1 MRTLHHRRPAAR
13 TAGFDPARTFR
24 RNAIALGVAA
34 MLAAPAY
41 AQVAADQAPSA
52 TATDP
57 TDLDIVVV
65 KGMRGA
71 VMRAQDIKQE
81 ASQIVDSVTAEDIGA
96 LPDRSVTETL
106 KRISGLTVTGF
117 AARDDTDHFSAE
129 GSGVM
134 IRGLTFVRGELNGRD
149 VFTANGGRGISFE
162 EVSAELMAGVDVYK
176 NPSAEIIEGGLGGT
190 INLRTRMPFDEPGRK
205 IAGSVDYNYGDKAK
219 DARPSASFL
228 FSDRWQTGAGEMGF
242 LANVSYS
249 ELATQ
254 SDGIQIQPYS
264 RRGRTP
270 AEQPEGL
277 EWVYDW
283 EQEGWVSSDSQ
294 RDLLLAG
301 TDFDHVFVPGG
312 VNWRRTD
319 FDRKRQG
326 GAFAF
331 QWRPNDDTEFY
342 TQVITAKYD
351 MTWREHFME
360 YAGAGEANNTDN
372 WTGDPNYFG
381 NAYDGGDGLADRT
394 NRLIPMPGTQF
405 EYDENG
411 RFLRGNIRLGG
422 WRGQPGDDSNGMY
435 QGPGIQF
442 AVGNRYNVQSSQTTD
457 WSAGFR
463 HFISDNF
470 LVRGDFQYVKATSD
484 QVDFSVHTSTLLE
497 GIHLDL
503 TGKYPSVTLDN
514 PQRPLQQDSYF
525 WRSAMDHLADNK
537 GHERAGRID
546 FEYNFD
552 DSRWLRIARFGAR
565 VADREYTS
573 YSTTYNWRPISDDW
587 NRIDNPDLTRPPVA
601 WLDQFYPT
609 ESALYTMNDFFG
621 GRANVPTQFW
631 AARDGFV
638 DIARV
643 RDTLATIPGRPAG
656 TRGEDDGGVPGAQ
669 WTPITFT
676 SDAINQQRERTQAA
690 YGMLYFGN
698 DELANPVDGN
708 VGVRVV
714 KTSVKSSGGGLMPNM
729 TGSYLTDVLPE
740 VRDLFY
746 GQAFTSQVN
755 SSYTDVLPSLNV
767 RVRFDHGL
775 QWRFAASK
783 AIARPEFRL
792 MQNWVSLSANAAGC
806 ATARRDGLRTEMCGF
821 DDLAYSGSGGNPEL
835 KPMRANQF
843 DTALEWY
850 FGPGNSA
857 YITAFRKDVKDYFA
871 TSLGTDIID
880 GRAYQMTRTRNLDE
894 GRIRGFELGY
904 SQFFNFLPGLGVQAN
919 YTFVDSSGGTNV
931 DVSPPTGAP
940 ISSEVALELPLEGL
954 SRRSYNV
961 IGIYEHGPVSF
972 RLAYNW
978 RSRYLLTSSDVMPA
992 MRQPVWND
1000 DYGQLDGSFFYNIT
1014 DNIQLGL
1021 QVNNITNSTTKLLM
1035 GPRGYRRDG
1044 FVDETLYERAWFE
1057 NDRRYSAVLRA
1068 SW

>member
-1 MRTLHHRRPAAR
+1 MRTSKHRHPAFGM
-13 TAGFDPARTFR
+13 AGPAVLRQFR
-24 RNAIALGVAA
+24 RSALAVGVAT
-34 MLAAPAY
+34 LLSAPLY
-41 AQVAADQAPSA
+41 AQEAPSTGSEA
-52 TATDP
+52 V
-57 TDLDIVVV
+57 DLDTVVV
-65 KGMRGA
+65 KGVRGA

-81 ASQIVDSVTAEDIGA
+81 ATQIVDSVTAEDIGA

-106 KRISGLTVTGF
+106 KRVSGLTVTGF

-205 IAGSVDYNYGDKAK
+205 IAGSVDANYGDKAK
-219 DARPSASFL
+219 DTRPSASFL
-228 FSDRWQTGAGEMGF
+228 FSDRWQTGVGEMGF

-277 EWVYDW
+277 PNGEGWVYDW
-283 EQEGWVSSDSQ
+283 EQEAWVSSDSQ
-294 RDLLLAG
+294 RDLLLEG
-301 TDFDHVFVPGG
+301 SGRDHVFVPGG

-331 QWRPNDDTEFY
+331 QWRPNDDTEIY
-342 TQVITAKYD
+342 TQFITSKYD

-372 WTGDPNYFG
+372 WTGDPNYYG

-411 RFLRGNIRLGG
+411 RFLRGSIRLGG
-422 WRGQPGDDSNGMY
+422 WRGQPGDNSNGMY
-435 QGPGIQF
+435 HGPGIQF

-457 WSAGFR
+457 WSAGFK

-497 GIHLDL
+497 GITLDL

-514 PQRPLQQDSYF
+514 PERALQQETYF
-525 WRSAMDHLADNK
+525 WRSAMDHLADNE
-537 GHERAGRID
+537 GHERAGRLD

-552 DSRWLRIARFGAR
+552 NHSWLRTARFGAR

-573 YSTTYNWRPISDDW
+573 FYTTYNWQPISDDW
-587 NRIDNPDLTRPPVA
+587 NRITNPDPTRPPVA
-601 WLDQFYPT
+601 WLDQFYSN
-609 ESALYTMNDFFG
+609 ESALYTMDNFFG

-631 AARDGFV
+631 AASDGFV

-643 RDTLATIPGRPAG
+643 RDTLATIPG
-656 TRGEDDGGVPGAQ
+656 AQ
-669 WTPITFT
+669 WSPI
-676 SDAINQQRERTQAA
+676 SYSPDAINQQRETTQAG
-690 YGMLYFGN
+690 YGILYFGN
-698 DELANPVDGN
+698 DELRNPVDGN

-714 KTSVKSSGGGLMPNM
+714 KTSVKAIGGGLMPDM
-729 TGSYLTDVLPE
+729 TGAYVEDVAQE
-740 VRDLFY
+740 VRDAFY

-755 SSYTDVLPSLNV
+755 TSYTDVLPSLNL

-792 MQNWVSLSANAAGC
+792 MQNWITLGANAAGC
-806 ATARRDGLRTEMCGF
+806 AQAREDGLREELCSF

-850 FGPGNSA
+850 FGPADSV
-857 YITAFRKDVKDYFA
+857 YITMFKKDVKDYFA
-871 TSLGTDIID
+871 TSLGTEIID
-880 GRAYQMTRTRNLDE
+880 GRSYQMNRTRNLDE
-894 GRIRGFELGY
+894 GKIKGFELGY
-904 SQFFNFLPGLGVQAN
+904 SQFFDFLPGLGVQAN

-931 DVSPPTGAP
+931 DVSIPTASP
-940 ISSEVALELPLEGL
+940 IVPEVAVELPLEGL
-954 SRRSYNV
+954 SRRSYNL
-961 IGIYEHGPVSF
+961 IGIFERGPVSF

-1000 DYGQLDGSFFYNIT
+1000 DYGQLDGSFFYNLT

-1044 FVDETLYERAWFE
+1044 FVDETLYNRAWFE

>member
-1 MRTLHHRRPAAR
+1 MSKHSVCVARQSAAR
-13 TAGFDPARTFR
+13 LSR
-24 RNAIALGVAA
+24 RSQPSTLALGVA
-34 MLAAPAY
+34 LALCAGVAH
-41 AQVAADQAPSA
+41 AQDPREPQEQEARRTDQAV
-52 TATDP
+52 
-57 TDLDIVVV
+57 DLDAVVV
-65 KGMRGA
+65 TGVRGS
-71 VMRAQDIKQE
+71 VIRAQEIKQDAE
-81 ASQIVDSVTAEDIGA
+81 QIIDSVTAQDIGA
-96 LPDRSVTETL
+96 MPDRSVTETL
-106 KRISGLTVTGF
+106 KRISGVTVTGF

-205 IAGSVDYNYGDKAK
+205 IAGSADYNYGDKAK

-228 FSDRWQTGAGEMGF
+228 FSDRWQTGVGEMGF
-242 LANVSYS
+242 MANVSYS

-264 RRGRTP
+264 RRGRMP

-283 EQEGWVSSDSQ
+283 EQEEWVSSDSQ
-294 RDLLLAG
+294 RDLLLSG
-301 TDFDHVFVPGG
+301 TDRDHVFVPGG

-331 QWRPNDDTEFY
+331 QWRPNDDTEIY
-342 TQVITAKYD
+342 TQFITSRYD

-360 YAGAGEANNTDN
+360 YTGAGEANNTDN

-394 NRLIPMPGTQF
+394 NKLIPMPGTQF

-411 RFLRGNIRLGG
+411 RFLRGSIRLGG
-422 WRGQPGDDSNGMY
+422 WRGQPGDNSNGMY

-442 AVGNRYNVQSSQTTD
+442 AAGNRYNVQSSKTTD

-463 HFISDNF
+463 HFITDNF
-470 LVRGDFQYVKATSD
+470 IVRGDFQYAKATSD

-503 TGKYPSVTLDN
+503 TGKYPSVTLDQ
-514 PQRPLQQDSYF
+514 PDRALQQDSYF
-525 WRSAMDHLADNK
+525 WRSAMDHLADNE
-537 GHERAGRID
+537 GHERAGRVD
-546 FEYNFD
+546 FEYNFQ
-552 DSRWLRIARFGAR
+552 DSNWLRMARFGVR

-573 YSTTYNWRPISDDW
+573 QSTTYNWQPISDDW
-587 NRIDNPDLTRPPVA
+587 NRIENPDPTRPPVA
-601 WLDQFYPT
+601 WLDQFYP
-609 ESALYTMNDFFG
+609 SASTLYSMNDFFG
-621 GRANVPTQFW
+621 GEANVPTRFW
-631 AARDGFV
+631 AAQDGFV
-638 DIARV
+638 DISRV
-643 RDTLATIPGRPAG
+643 NATLATIPG
-656 TRGEDDGGVPGAQ
+656 AQ
-669 WTPITFT
+669 WSPVGFTP
-676 SDAINQQRERTQAA
+676 DAINQQRERTQAG

-698 DELANPVDGN
+698 DELRNPIDGN

-714 KTSVKSSGGGLMPNM
+714 KTSVKSVGGGLMPDM
-729 TGSYLTDVLPE
+729 VGSYVEDVVPE
-740 VRDLFY
+740 MDELFH
-746 GQAFTSQVN
+746 GQAFTSQV
-755 SSYTDVLPSLNV
+755 STSYTDVLPSLNL

-792 MQNWVSLSANAAGC
+792 MQNWITLSANAAGC
-806 ATARRDGLRTEMCGF
+806 AQAREDGLRTELCGP

-835 KPMRANQF
+835 KPMRADQF

-850 FGPGNSA
+850 FGPANSA
-857 YITAFRKDVKDYFA
+857 YITVFRKDVKDYFA
-871 TSLGTDIID
+871 TSLGTEIID
-880 GRAYQMTRTRNLDE
+880 GRTYQMTRTRNLDE

-931 DVSPPTGAP
+931 DVSPPDGAP
-940 ISSEVALELPLEGL
+940 MPSEVALDLPLEGL
-954 SRRSYNV
+954 SRRSYNLM
-961 IGIYEHGPVSF
+961 GIYEHGRISF

-1000 DYGQLDGSFFYNIT
+1000 DYGQLDGSFFFNLN
-1014 DNIQLGL
+1014 DNIQIGL
-1021 QVNNITNSTTKLLM
+1021 QANNLTNSTTKLLM

-1044 FVDETLYERAWFE
+1044 FVDETLYNRAWFE
-1057 NDRRYSAVLRA
+1057 NDRRYSVVLRA
-1068 SW
+1068 KW

>member
-1 MRTLHHRRPAAR
+1 MRTSTHPRPASGR
-13 TAGFDPARTFR
+13 AGFVAPRQLR
-24 RNAIALGVAA
+24 RSAIAIGIAA
-34 MLAAPAY
+34 LLAAPLH
-41 AQVAADQAPSA
+41 AQEAA
-52 TATDP
+52 TTTDAA
-57 TDLDIVVV
+57 TDLDTVVV
-65 KGMRGA
+65 RGMRGA

-81 ASQIVDSVTAEDIGA
+81 ATQIVDSVTAEDIGA

-106 KRISGLTVTGF
+106 KRVSGLTVTGF

-162 EVSAELMAGVDVYK
+162 EVSSELMAGVDVYK

-205 IAGSVDYNYGDKAK
+205 IAGSLDYNYGDKAQDK
-219 DARPSASFL
+219 RPSASFL
-228 FSDRWQTGAGEMGF
+228 FSDRWQTGVGEMGF
-242 LANVSYS
+242 MANVSYS

-277 EWVYDW
+277 PNGEGWVYDW
-283 EQEGWVSSDSQ
+283 EQEAWVSSDSQ
-294 RDLLLAG
+294 RDLLLEG
-301 TDFDHVFVPGG
+301 SGRDHVFVPGG

-331 QWRPNDDTEFY
+331 QWRPNDDTEIY
-342 TQVITAKYD
+342 TQFITSKYD

-372 WTGDPNYFG
+372 WTGDPNYYG
-381 NAYDGGDGLADRT
+381 NTYDGGDGLADRT

-411 RFLRGNIRLGG
+411 RFLRGSIRLGG

-457 WSAGFR
+457 WSAGFK
-463 HFISDNF
+463 HFISDRF
-470 LVRGDFQYVKATSD
+470 LVRGDFQYVKAESD

-497 GIHLDL
+497 GITLDL

-514 PQRPLQQDSYF
+514 PDRPLQQDTYF
-525 WRSAMDHLADNK
+525 WRSAMDHLADNE
-537 GHERAGRID
+537 GHERAGRLD

-552 DSRWLRIARFGAR
+552 NHDWLRIFRFGAR

-573 YSTTYNWRPISDDW
+573 FYTTYNWQPISDDW
-587 NRIDNPDLTRPPVA
+587 NRITNPDPTRPPVA
-601 WLDQFYPT
+601 WLDQFYSN
-609 ESALYTMNDFFG
+609 ESALYTLDDFFG
-621 GRANVPTQFW
+621 GEANVPTQFW
-631 AARDGFV
+631 AARDDFV
-638 DIARV
+638 DIGRV
-643 RDTLATIPGRPAG
+643 RDTLATIPGSQWRPIAYS
-656 TRGEDDGGVPGAQ
+656 P
-669 WTPITFT
+669 
-676 SDAINQQRERTQAA
+676 DAINQQRERTQAA
-690 YGMLYFGN
+690 YAMVYFGN
-698 DELANPVDGN
+698 DELRNPVDGN

-714 KTSVKSSGGGLMPNM
+714 KTSVKALGGGLMPDM
-729 TGSYLTDVLPE
+729 TGSYLEDVAQE
-740 VRDLFY
+740 VRDAFY

-755 SSYTDVLPSLNV
+755 TSYTDVLPSFNL

-792 MQNWVSLSANAAGC
+792 MQNWVTLGANAAGC
-806 ATARRDGLRTEMCGF
+806 AQAREDGLREELCSF
-821 DDLAYSGSGGNPEL
+821 DDLAYSGSGGNPDL

-843 DTALEWY
+843 DTAIEWY
-850 FGPGNSA
+850 FGPANSLYA
-857 YITAFRKDVKDYFA
+857 TFFKKDVKDYFA
-871 TSLGTDIID
+871 TSLGTEIID
-880 GRAYQMTRTRNLDE
+880 GRTYQMNRTRNLDE
-894 GRIRGFELGY
+894 GKIKGFEVGY
-904 SQFFNFLPGLGVQAN
+904 SQFFDFLPGLGVQAN
-919 YTFVDSSGGTNV
+919 YTFVDSSGGSNV
-931 DVSPPTGAP
+931 DVSPPTGQP
-940 ISSEVALELPLEGL
+940 RPSEVALELPLEGL

-961 IGIYEHGPVSF
+961 IGIFERGPVSF

-1000 DYGQLDGSFFYNIT
+1000 DYGQLDGSFFYNI
-1014 DNIQLGL
+1014 NENVQIGL
-1021 QVNNITNSTTKLLM
+1021 QVNNITNSTTELLM

-1044 FVDETLYERAWFE
+1044 FVDETLYKRAWFE

>member
-1 MRTLHHRRPAAR
+1 MRTHHHRQPAIR
-13 TAGFDPARTFR
+13 RAGDDTLRTFR
-24 RNAIALGVAA
+24 RSAIALGVATLLSA
-34 MLAAPAY
+34 PLHAQTTGASAPAGT
-41 AQVAADQAPSA
+41 DA
-52 TATDP
+52 TN
-57 TDLDIVVV
+57 LDTVVV
-65 KGMRGA
+65 KGVRGA
-71 VMRAQDIKQE
+71 VMRAQDIKQD
-81 ASQIVDSVTAEDIGA
+81 APQIIDSVTAEDIGA

-205 IAGSVDYNYGDKAK
+205 IAGSVDANYGDKAK

-228 FSDRWQTGAGEMGF
+228 FSDRWDTGVGEMGF

-277 EWVYDW
+277 PNGEGWVYDW
-283 EQEGWVSSDSQ
+283 EQEAWVSSDSQ
-294 RDLLLAG
+294 RDLLLEG
-301 TDFDHVFVPGG
+301 SGRDQVFVPGG

-331 QWRPNDDTEFY
+331 QWRPNDDTEIY
-342 TQVITAKYD
+342 TQFITSKYD

-372 WTGDPNYFG
+372 WTGDPNYYG

-411 RFLRGNIRLGG
+411 RFLRGSIRLGG

-442 AVGNRYNVQSSQTTD
+442 VAGNRHNVQSSQTTD

-470 LVRGDFQYVKATSD
+470 LVRGDFQYVKAESD

-497 GIHLDL
+497 GITLDL

-514 PQRPLQQDSYF
+514 PDRALQQDTYF
-525 WRSAMDHLADNK
+525 WRSAMDHLADNE
-537 GHERAGRID
+537 GHERAGRVD
-546 FEYNFD
+546 FEYNFP
-552 DSRWLRIARFGAR
+552 DSTWLRTFRFGGR

-573 YSTTYNWRPISDDW
+573 FYTTYNWQPISDDW
-587 NRIDNPDLTRPPVA
+587 NRIENPDPTRPPVA
-601 WLDQFYPT
+601 WLDQFYSS
-609 ESALYTMNDFFG
+609 ESALYTLEDFFG
-621 GRANVPTQFW
+621 GDATVPTQFW

-638 DIARV
+638 DIGRV
-643 RDTLATIPGRPAG
+643 RDTLSTI
-656 TRGEDDGGVPGAQ
+656 PGAQ
-669 WTPITFT
+669 WNPIQF
-676 SDAINQQRERTQAA
+676 SPDAINQQRERTQAA
-690 YGMLYFGN
+690 YGVLYFGN
-698 DELANPVDGN
+698 DELRNPVDGN
-708 VGVRVV
+708 LGVRVV
-714 KTSVKSSGGGLMPNM
+714 KTSVKAVGGGLLPDM
-729 TGSYLTDVLPE
+729 TGAYVEDVAQE
-740 VRDLFY
+740 VRDAFY
-746 GQAFTSQVN
+746 GQAFTSTVN
-755 SSYTDVLPSLNV
+755 TSYTDVLPSLNV

-792 MQNWVSLSANAAGC
+792 MQNWITLGANAAGC
-806 ATARRDGLRTEMCGF
+806 AQAREDGLREELCSF

-835 KPMRANQF
+835 KPMRADQF

-850 FGPGNSA
+850 FGPANSA
-857 YITAFRKDVKDYFA
+857 YITLFKKDVEDYFA
-871 TSLGTDIID
+871 TSLGTEIID
-880 GRAYQMTRTRNLDE
+880 GRVYQMNRTRNLDE
-894 GRIRGFELGY
+894 GKIKGFELGY
-904 SQFFNFLPGLGVQAN
+904 SQFFDFLPGLGVQAN

-931 DVSPPTGAP
+931 DVGPPDGAP
-940 ISSEVALELPLEGL
+940 TVPEVALELPLEGL
-954 SRRSYNV
+954 SRRSYNL
-961 IGIYEHGPVSF
+961 IGIFERGPVSF

-1000 DYGQLDGSFFYNIT
+1000 DYGQLDGSFFYNLT

-1044 FVDETLYERAWFE
+1044 FVDETLYNRAWFE

>member
-1 MRTLHHRRPAAR
+1 MSKNMNRAAGR
-13 TAGFDPARTFR
+13 GATSRLYPQPCAL
-24 RNAIALGVAA
+24 ALGVALV
-34 MLAAPAY
+34 LAATGVHAQESTTGQDPAVELETV
-41 AQVAADQAPSA
+41 QV
-52 TATDP
+52 TG
-57 TDLDIVVV
+57 L
-65 KGMRGA
+65 RGSL
-71 VMRAQDIKQE
+71 MRAQDLKQDAE
-81 ASQIVDSVTAEDIGA
+81 QIIDSVTAQDIGA
-96 LPDRSVTETL
+96 MPDRSVTETL
-106 KRISGLTVTGF
+106 KRVSGVTVTGF

-149 VFTANGGRGISFE
+149 VFSANGGRGLSFE
-162 EVSAELMAGVDVYK
+162 EVPAELMAGVDIYK

-190 INLRTRMPFDEPGRK
+190 VNLRTRMPFDEPGRK
-205 IAGSVDYNYGDKAK
+205 ISGSLDYNYGDKAK

-228 FSDRWQTGAGEMGF
+228 FSDRWQTGVGEMGF
-242 LANVSYS
+242 LANISYS

-277 EWVYDW
+277 PNGEGYVYDW
-283 EQEGWVSSDSQ
+283 EVGDWVSSDSQ
-294 RDLLLAG
+294 RDLLLDG

-331 QWRPNDDTEFY
+331 QWRPNDDTEIY
-342 TQVITAKYD
+342 TQFITSKYD

-372 WTGDPNYFG
+372 WTGDPNYYN

-394 NRLIPMPGTQF
+394 NKIIPMPGTQF
-405 EYDENG
+405 MYDPRG
-411 RFLRGNIRLGG
+411 RFLKGAIRLGG
-422 WRGQPGDDSNGMY
+422 WRGQPGEETPSMY

-442 AVGNRYNVQSSQTTD
+442 AVGNRHNVQTSQTTD
-457 WSAGFR
+457 FSTSFR
-463 HFISDNF
+463 TYMTDK
-470 LVRGDFQYVKATSD
+470 LVMRGDLQYVKAESD

-497 GIHLDL
+497 GVTLDM

-514 PQRPLQQDSYF
+514 PERALQQDTYF
-525 WRSAMDHLADNK
+525 WRSAMDHLADNE
-537 GHERAGRID
+537 GHERAGRLD
-546 FEYNFD
+546 FEYNFMD
-552 DSRWLRIARFGAR
+552 HSWLRMVRFGGR

-573 YSTTYNWRPISDDW
+573 FYTTYNWAPISDDW
-587 NRIDNPDLTRPPVA
+587 NQIENPDPNRPRVA
-601 WLDQFYPT
+601 WLDQYYPG
-609 ESALYTMNDFFG
+609 ESALYTLDNFFG
-621 GRANVPTQFW
+621 GDANVPTQFW
-631 AARDGFV
+631 AAQDGFV
-638 DIARV
+638 NIARV
-643 RDTLATIPGRPAG
+643 RDTLATIPGAG
-656 TRGEDDGGVPGAQ
+656 
-669 WTPITFT
+669 WNPI
-676 SDAINQQRERTQAA
+676 SYSPDAINQQRERTQAA
-690 YGMLYFGN
+690 YGILYFGN
-698 DELANPVDGN
+698 DELRNPVDGN

-714 KTSVKSSGGGLMPNM
+714 KTSVKAVGGGLLPDM
-729 TGSYLTDVLPE
+729 TGAYVEDVAQE
-740 VRDLFY
+740 VRDAFY
-746 GQAFTSQVN
+746 GQAFNSQVN
-755 SSYTDVLPSLNV
+755 TSYTDVLPSLNV

-792 MQNWVSLSANAAGC
+792 MQNWITLSANAAGC
-806 ATARRDGLRTEMCGF
+806 AQAREDGLRTELCSF

-850 FGPGNSA
+850 FGPANSL
-857 YITAFRKDVKDYFA
+857 YLTLFKKDVKDYFA
-871 TSLGTDIID
+871 TSLGTEIID
-880 GRAYQMTRTRNLDE
+880 GRSYQMNRTRNLDE
-894 GRIRGFELGY
+894 GKIKGFELGY
-904 SQFFNFLPGLGVQAN
+904 SQFFDFLPGLGVQAN

-931 DVSPPTGAP
+931 DVGIPTDTP
-940 ISSEVALELPLEGL
+940 VVPEVAVELPLEGL

-961 IGIYEHGPVSF
+961 IGIFERGPVSF

-1000 DYGQLDGSFFYNIT
+1000 DYGQLDGSFFYNLT

-1044 FVDETLYERAWFE
+1044 FVDDTLYNRAWFE

>member
-1 MRTLHHRRPAAR
+1 MQTLRNHHQAGRLAATRALRRS
-13 TAGFDPARTFR
+13 
-24 RNAIALGVAA
+24 AIAIAVSA
-34 MLAAPAY
+34 MLAGPAL
-41 AQVAADQAPSA
+41 AQDAAVSA
-52 TATDP
+52 SEEAVN
-57 TDLDIVVV
+57 LDTVVV

-81 ASQIVDSVTAEDIGA
+81 ATQIVDSVTAEDIGA

-190 INLRTRMPFDEPGRK
+190 INLRTRMPFDEQGRK

-228 FSDRWQTGAGEMGF
+228 FSDRWDTGVGEMGIM
-242 LANVSYS
+242 ANVSYS

-283 EQEGWVSSDSQ
+283 EQEAWVSSDSQ
-294 RDLLLAG
+294 RDLLLEG
-301 TDFDHVFVPGG
+301 TDRDHVFVPGG

-331 QWRPNDDTEFY
+331 QWRPNDDTEIY
-342 TQVITAKYD
+342 TQFITSKYD

-372 WTGDPNYFG
+372 WTGDPNYYG

-394 NRLIPMPGTQF
+394 NRLIPMPGTRF

-411 RFLRGNIRLGG
+411 RFLRGSIRLGG

-442 AVGNRYNVQSSQTTD
+442 AAGNRYNVQSSKTTD

-463 HFISDNF
+463 HFITDNF

-497 GIHLDL
+497 GITLDL

-514 PQRPLQQDSYF
+514 PSRALQQDSYF
-525 WRSAMDHLADNK
+525 WRSAMDHLADNE
-537 GHERAGRID
+537 GHERAGRVD
-546 FEYNFD
+546 FEYNFND
-552 DSRWLRIARFGAR
+552 HAWLRMARFGAR

-573 YSTTYNWRPISDDW
+573 FYTTYNWQPISDDW
-587 NRIDNPDLTRPPVA
+587 NRITNPDPTRPPVA
-601 WLDQFYPT
+601 WLDQFYPSD
-609 ESALYTMNDFFG
+609 SALYTLEDFFG
-621 GRANVPTQFW
+621 GDANVPTQFW
-631 AARDGFV
+631 AAQDGFV
-638 DIARV
+638 DIDRV
-643 RDTLATIPGRPAG
+643 RDSLATIPG
-656 TRGEDDGGVPGAQ
+656 AQ
-669 WTPITFT
+669 WNPI
-676 SDAINQQRERTQAA
+676 SYSPDAINQQRERTQAA
-690 YGMLYFGN
+690 YGMVYFGN
-698 DELANPVDGN
+698 DELRNPVDGN
-708 VGVRVV
+708 VGVRLV
-714 KTSVKSSGGGLMPNM
+714 KTSVRAVGGGLMPDL
-729 TGSYLTDVLPE
+729 TGSYLEDVAPE
-740 VRDLFY
+740 VREQFY
-746 GQAFTSQVN
+746 GQAFNSQVN
-755 SSYTDVLPSLNV
+755 TSYTDVLPSLNV

-792 MQNWVSLSANAAGC
+792 MQNWVTLSANAAGC
-806 ATARRDGLRTEMCGF
+806 AQAREDGLREALCSF
-821 DDLAYSGSGGNPEL
+821 DDLAYSGSGGNPDL

-850 FGPGNSA
+850 FGPANSV
-857 YITAFRKDVKDYFA
+857 YMTLFTKDVKDYFA
-871 TSLGTDIID
+871 TSLGTEIID
-880 GRAYQMTRTRNLDE
+880 GRPYQMNRTRNLDE
-894 GRIRGFELGY
+894 GKIKGFELGY
-904 SQFFNFLPGLGVQAN
+904 SQFFDFLPGLGVQAN
-919 YTFVDSSGGTNV
+919 YTFVDSSGGSNV
-931 DVSPPTGAP
+931 DVSPPDGAP
-940 ISSEVALELPLEGL
+940 VPSEVALELPLEGL

-961 IGIYEHGPVSF
+961 IGIFERGPVSF

-1000 DYGQLDGSFFYNIT
+1000 DYGQLDGSFFYNLT

-1044 FVDETLYERAWFE
+1044 FVDDTLYNRAWFE